1 MSGQDTSLTIPES
14 VAIIL
19 DGNGRWAKQH
29 GLPRRLGHA
38 EGCKTLEQLI
48 YDAAELGIKVLTVY
62 GFSTENWK
70 RDVSEVGALM
80 ALFRIYIKRLHKV
93 ATEKNVR
100 VRVIGERSRFD
111 EDLVRAMDEIEADTK
126 NNCKMDLVLALNYG
140 ARDEITRAVRRI
152 AEEVR
157 EGYLAPSEVTEQ
169 LISDRLDTA
178 GLRDPDLLIRTSG
191 ELRLSNYLLWQL
203 AYTEIYVTDTL
214 WPDFHKEE
222 LVKAIEA
229 YGRRDRRFGGRKKQE
244 TEEANGSEENR

>member
-1 MSGQDTSLTIPES
+1 MNQDTLKIPES

-19 DGNGRWAKQH
+19 DGNGRWAKRH
-29 GLPRRLGHA
+29 GLPRRMGHA
-38 EGCKTLEQLI
+38 EGCKTLELLI

-70 RDVSEVGALM
+70 RDMSEVGALM
-80 ALFRIYIKRLHKV
+80 TLFRIYIKRLHKV
-93 ATEKNVR
+93 ALEKNVR

-111 EDLVRAMDEIEADTK
+111 EDLIRAMDEIEADTRD
-126 NNCKMDLVLALNYG
+126 NHKMDLVLALNYG
-140 ARDEITRAVRRI
+140 ARDEITRAVRGI
-152 AEEVR
+152 AEEVSAGR
-157 EGYLAPSEVTEQ
+157 LNPSEVTEQ

-229 YGRRDRRFGGRKKQE
+229 YSKRDRRFGGRKEQISGESNDSRKE
-244 TEEANGSEENR
+244 D

>member
-1 MSGQDTSLTIPES
+1 MKIPES

-19 DGNGRWAKQH
+19 DGNGRWAKRH
-29 GLPRRLGHA
+29 GLPRRMGHA
-38 EGCKTLEQLI
+38 EGCKTLELLI

-70 RDVSEVGALM
+70 RDMSEVGALM
-80 ALFRIYIKRLHKV
+80 TLFRIYIKRLHKV
-93 ATEKNVR
+93 ALEKNVR

-111 EDLVRAMDEIEADTK
+111 EDLIRAMDEIEADTR

-140 ARDEITRAVRRI
+140 ARDEITRAVRGI
-152 AEEVR
+152 AEEVSAGR
-157 EGYLAPSEVTEQ
+157 LNPSEVTEQ

-229 YGRRDRRFGGRKKQE
+229 YSKRDRRFGGRKEQISGESNDSRKE
-244 TEEANGSEENR
+244 D